1 MIKITESAVRAIK
14 ETIEA
19 DADATESSFLRVSVQ
34 GGGCSGMTYNL
45 AFEPSQKDGDTV
57 VEKDGVRIIVDP
69 KSKIFLVGMT
79 LDYSSGLNGK
89 GFVFSN
95 PNATGTCGCGESFT
109 A

>member
-1 MIKITESAVRAIK
+1 MIKITESAVQAIK
-14 ETIEA
+14 
-19 DADATESSFLRVSVQ
+19 DAIVSDPEATEESCLRVSVK
-34 GGGCSGMTYNL
+34 GGGCSGLMYDLSFARGSHET
-45 AFEPSQKDGDTV
+45 DTV
-57 VEKDGVRIIVDP
+57 LEQDGVRVVIDP

-79 LDYSSGLNGK
+79 LDYTSGLNGK

>member
-1 MIKITESAVRAIK
+1 MITITDNAVRAIK
-14 ETIEA
+14 
-19 DADATESSFLRVSVQ
+19 DAIVSDPDATEDSYLRVSVK
-34 GGGCSGMTYNL
+34 GGGCSGLMYDLVL
-45 AFEPSQKDGDTV
+45 APESNENDTV
-57 VEKDGVRIIVDP
+57 LEKDGVRIVIDP

-79 LDYSSGLNGK
+79 LDYTSGLNGK